1 MSGFWNILKEAGK
14 YLVKN
19 SIWLIPL
26 VRSTV
31 ETVKELF
38 NHKKDKNGK
47 SKKDKNGKSEESGE
61 QGDHDR
67 DGGGSEAGG
76 RENNDAGG
84 DDHSGQRGRMDM
96 DFQKFPEGN

>member
-1 MSGFWNILKEAGK
+1 MSGFWNILKKAGK

-47 SKKDKNGKSEESGE
+47 SKKDKNGKSEEGGE
-61 QGDHDR
+61 PGDHDR
-67 DGGGSEAGG
+67 DGGGSQPGG
-76 RENNDAGG
+76 WKTDGPGG
-84 DDHSGQRGRMDM
+84 DGDSTLRSSVGVDIPE
-96 DFQKFPEGN
+96 FPEGR

>member
-1 MSGFWNILKEAGK
+1 MKSVIDILTKVGQ
-14 YLVKN
+14 YVYKN

-26 VRSTV
+26 VKSTV

-47 SKKDKNGKSEESGE
+47 SEESGE
-61 QGDHDR
+61 QVDHDR

>member
-1 MSGFWNILKEAGK
+1 MNGFLNILKEAGR
-14 YLVKN
+14 YIAKN

-26 VRSTV
+26 VKSTV

-47 SKKDKNGKSEESGE
+47 SEESGE
-61 QGDHDR
+61 QVDHDR